1 MIERARLILEEL
13 EAQDRRNPVEKMVD
27 DLPLFSLQLPPAA
40 PVLPQQDSLRD
51 ELAQLDP
58 DQMTP
63 REAMDALYH
72 LKALLRG

>member
-1 MIERARLILEEL
+1 M
-13 EAQDRRNPVEKMVD
+13 N
-27 DLPLFSLQLPPAA
+27 DLPLFSLQPPPAA